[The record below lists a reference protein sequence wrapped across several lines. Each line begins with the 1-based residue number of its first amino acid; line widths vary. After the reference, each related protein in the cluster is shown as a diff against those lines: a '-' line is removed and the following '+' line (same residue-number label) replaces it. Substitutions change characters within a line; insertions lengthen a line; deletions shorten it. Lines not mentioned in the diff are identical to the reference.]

1 MKIGNVDVKV
11 SIVAVAVFIF
21 FTIFL
26 LYASMYSPEVRS
38 QLIWM
43 IPALFMLL
51 VIPMALNYMSR
62 SQYNNLEP
70 IYEAEAK
77 HGPDQVDQREH
88 GGKTCPYPGGCGKGV
103 FPVPEPS
110 PVSRC
115 RPFRAISVKMFTSTN
130 EDIKVNDVVEV
141 IGQVIKRYIV
151 TGDRSSTASLLKKLK
166 NPDLFR
172 NSS

>member
-1 MKIGNVDVKV
+1 MKIGTVDVKV
-11 SIVAVAVFIF
+11 SIVAVAVFVF

-38 QLIWM
+38 QLTWM

-70 IYEAEAK
+70 IYEAQAK
-77 HGPDQVDQREH
+77 TVRIKLINESMV
-88 GGKTCPYPGGCGKGV
+88 GKPVRIEGV
-103 FPVPEPS
+103 VERVYFQFLN
-110 PVSRC
+110 
-115 RPFRAISVKMFTSTN
+115 RPQYLVADRSGEISVKMFTSTN

-141 IGQVIKRYIV
+141 LGQVIKRYVV
-151 TGDRSSTASLLKKLK
+151 TGDPVVNCISIKKIDK
-166 NPDLFR
+166 
-172 NSS
+172 S